1 MKRTIKK
8 NIAILAVLISAMDTT
23 YGQLQQD
30 LVLSTYSNQST
41 IEATRSV
48 TLKPGFSIP
57 SGKTVLI
64 RVTGEQMILQP
75 DAIQNYILRTSY
87 LSETGGTGTA
97 DRMQDVQYF
106 DGLGRLAQTVQGKA
120 SPSYRDIV
128 THQTYDNFGR
138 EDRSYL
144 PYAAVVSSNGR
155 YRPAA
160 VTEQATF
167 YNNGTVNSVVP
178 IPAVSGTTPSF
189 ARPVYEASPLN
200 RVLEQGFSGAAWQPS
215 TSRTN
220 VAGRTVVTEYTTNN
234 AVAFGTLATTRR
246 AARYSVG
253 YDQYGDPTLVI
264 NAPYP
269 AKELYVTVTKD
280 ENWAGG
286 SSTFASRLNTTEEY
300 TDKQGRV
307 VLKRTFNV
315 NTVGTTSTNEM
326 LSTYYVY
333 DDFGNLCYVLPPALT
348 PDREV
353 AITPTE
359 LAKYA
364 YQYRYDMRQR
374 LSQKKMPGSSY
385 WQKMI
390 YNAMDQVV
398 IHQDGNK
405 AADGAIYNIFYKYD
419 ALGRLVMKGTQKNGD
434 LPWWDTQHAANGQAY
449 PNHWEAPSTASG
461 NVEGYT
467 NRSMPVLPTATP
479 ALYEVMEVNY
489 YDRYTGIPSLPNNES
504 ASYSAQVQGLLT
516 AKKTKVIGAN
526 NVYLWTVYYYDALGR
541 VAKEWSQH
549 YKGGTVTGN
558 TNTVVY
564 TYNFTGQPTQTVQT
578 LVTAGTLAL
587 TVTTKYSYDH
597 RGRLID
603 TKKQVK
609 NAADATGP
617 EVLVARNEY
626 NEIGQLRSKGLHS
639 TDNGGSYKETVSY
652 GYNTRGWLTSGG
664 SPLFSQIL
672 NYNDAIAGTTAQ
684 FNGNI
689 SRQEWKRNN
698 VVAGSYNYSYDNLSR
713 LTNGTAADGKRELL
727 EYDRVGNISGLTR
740 DAGAKWVY
748 AYDGNKLST
757 IKFGTTTY
765 TYTHDPASGN
775 MTRDGRNT
783 NTIAYNYLNLPQTV
797 AGTRAVTYTYSGSG
811 EKLRAVN
818 AGIVRDY
825 VKGTEWT
832 AQGLELVQMEEGR
845 ITKNGTAFN
854 YEYVLKDHL
863 GNARAGFRVN
873 SNGTVEANL
882 LRDYYP
888 FGMEHADATAIT
900 PSPKNN
906 YLYNGKELQDGLG
919 QYDYGARFYDPV
931 IGRWGAPDMLA
942 ELAFDLTPYRYCFNN
957 PVNYIDPFGLWE
969 TTAGGYK
976 TDKKEDIERFTSYLN
991 FETGALRNMPNVD
1004 QMSTFVEG
1012 EMSGLGKLSNGSTLL
1027 SPLSAS
1033 VYRQVGGGIRMFAD
1047 KKSFDN
1053 FWHQVQGDL
1062 TPDALDT
1069 RTLGQNILWT
1079 SYVGKNNPKTY
1090 RGDDDFSYMPSNPI
1104 EYPAISHDKA
1114 YDAIG
1119 ARGITG
1125 LWADTRAIKADYAF
1139 VLANY
1144 KAVLSPNTNM
1154 FQKAQGSILGTGL
1167 GLVALPKTL
1176 LWLGLSGAFDER
1188 LNKGNK

>member
-8 NIAILAVLISAMDTT
+8 NIAILAVLISAMSTT

-155 YRPAA
+155 YRPGA
-160 VTEQATF
+160 VSEQATF
-167 YNNGTVNSVVP
+167 YNNGTANSVVP

-215 TSRTN
+215 ASRTN
-220 VAGRTVVTEYTTNN
+220 VAGRTVVTEYTANN

-264 NAPYP
+264 NAPYS

-286 SSTFASRLNTTEEY
+286 SGTFASRLNTAEEY

-333 DDFGNLCYVLPPALT
+333 DDFGNLCYVLPPALM

-374 LSQKKMPGSSY
+374 LSQKKMPGSNY

-434 LPWWDTQHAANGQAY
+434 LAWWDAQHAANGQAY

-479 ALYEVMEVNY
+479 TLYEVMEVNY

-504 ASYSAQVQGLLT
+504 ANYSAQVQGLLT

-541 VAKEWSQH
+541 IAKEWSQH
-549 YKGGTVTGN
+549 YKGGTVSGN
-558 TNTVVY
+558 TNTVEY
-564 TYNFTGQPTQTVQT
+564 SYNFVGQPTQMLQK
-578 LVTAGTLAL
+578 LVTANALAL
-587 TVTTKYSYDH
+587 TVITKYSYDH

-626 NEIGQLRSKGLHS
+626 NEIGQLKKKNLHAKS
-639 TDNGGSYKETVSY
+639 DGSYAETITHS
-652 GYNTRGWLTSGG
+652 YNTRGWGTILSAQ
-664 SPLFSQIL
+664 LFSEKVF
-672 NYNDAIAGTTAQ
+672 YDDSFYPQ

-689 SRQEWKRNN
+689 GAQDWWRN
-698 VVAGSYNYSYDNLSR
+698 GTYTGNYTYGYDNLNRVTS
-713 LTNGTAADGKRELL
+713 GTMPSGRKELL
-727 EYDRVGNISGLTR
+727 EYDMMGNIKGLTR

-775 MTRDGRNT
+775 MTRDGRNA
-783 NTIAYNYLNLPQTV
+783 NTITYNYLNLPQTV

-818 AGIVRDY
+818 AGIARDY

-832 AQGLELVQMEEGR
+832 AQGLDLVQMEEGR

-854 YEYVLKDHL
+854 YEYILKDHL

-873 SNGTVEANL
+873 SSGTVEANL

-888 FGMEHADATAIT
+888 FGMEHADATSVT

-906 YLYNGKELQDGLG
+906 YLYNGKELQEGLG

-931 IGRWGAPDMLA
+931 IGRWGTVDPLA
-942 ELAFDLTPYRYCFNN
+942 ESYHSYSPYNYALNDPIGKLDPNGMWVESKDRFSTTDPADIAAFLQSNEINPDAQDDPRKNNDKNAKGSDFDNWGKKAKTTVGMFARWLTGGLGMTNYARYENDEISDAMRNSDGISKAREYFYAKYKGAKDLKDASVTNFRA
-957 PVNYIDPFGLWE
+957 PFGVKQLFK
-969 TTAGGYK
+969 AGLDPVEQFVGSFNVNIYYEEASK
-976 TDKKEDIERFTSYLN
+976 TLRYVITNNTSMTSAFYHASPSYDSGGPMSNFYQTYIFSEKLDTDKL
-991 FETGALRNMPNVD
+991 
-1004 QMSTFVEG
+1004 
-1012 EMSGLGKLSNGSTLL
+1012 
-1027 SPLSAS
+1027 
-1033 VYRQVGGGIRMFAD
+1033 
-1047 KKSFDN
+1047 KK
-1053 FWHQVQGDL
+1053 
-1062 TPDALDT
+1062 
-1069 RTLGQNILWT
+1069 
-1079 SYVGKNNPKTY
+1079 
-1090 RGDDDFSYMPSNPI
+1090 
-1104 EYPAISHDKA
+1104 
-1114 YDAIG
+1114 
-1119 ARGITG
+1119 
-1125 LWADTRAIKADYAF
+1125 
-1139 VLANY
+1139 
-1144 KAVLSPNTNM
+1144 
-1154 FQKAQGSILGTGL
+1154 
-1167 GLVALPKTL
+1167 
-1176 LWLGLSGAFDER
+1176 DEKR
-1188 LNKGNK
+1188 